1 MNVGV
6 VGTGHVG
13 LVTGACLA
21 EKGHRVRCVDNDRAK
36 IAMLRR
42 SRMPIYEP
50 GLEALVRRHVRAGR
64 LTFGTS
70 IPEVVDRS
78 LVIFICVGTPPLD
91 SGAPDMSYVE
101 HVVREI
107 APALRDY
114 RVIAEKS
121 TVPVQTGQRLRA
133 VIQRY
138 LRRDVPFD
146 VVSNPEFLREGSAV
160 RDTLQ
165 PDRVV
170 VGVSSRRA
178 EKVMRELYRGFK
190 APFIVTDVNSAE
202 LIKHASNSFLALKIS
217 YINSVA
223 RICELSGGNVAEV
236 ARGMGLDPRIG
247 DRFLSPGIGYGGS
260 CFPKDVAAFA
270 TIASQIGYDFGILR
284 EVQRVNAD
292 ARELF
297 VKRIEEELWI
307 LKGKTVGV
315 LGLSFKPDT
324 DDVREAPALTI
335 IGRLQ
340 EKGARIRA
348 YDPVASAKAKPHL
361 PGVRICRSAYEA
373 ARGADCLALT
383 TEWGEFRTLDLKRLK
398 RVMAHPTVVDGRN
411 LWDPEVMRRAGFTYR
426 SVGRP

>member
-133 VIQRY
+133 KLLPTSTQKWANRHRGELWTAASVCS
-138 LRRDVPFD
+138 LR
-146 VVSNPEFLREGSAV
+146 SSKIATAV
-160 RDTLQ
+160 AQNRLSLE
-165 PDRVV
+165 
-170 VGVSSRRA
+170 VG
-178 EKVMRELYRGFK
+178 
-190 APFIVTDVNSAE
+190 
-202 LIKHASNSFLALKIS
+202 
-217 YINSVA
+217 
-223 RICELSGGNVAEV
+223 
-236 ARGMGLDPRIG
+236 
-247 DRFLSPGIGYGGS
+247 SPGITAPNLTKHEGES
-260 CFPKDVAAFA
+260 
-270 TIASQIGYDFGILR
+270 I
-284 EVQRVNAD
+284 
-292 ARELF
+292 
-297 VKRIEEELWI
+297 
-307 LKGKTVGV
+307 
-315 LGLSFKPDT
+315 
-324 DDVREAPALTI
+324 VRANDE
-335 IGRLQ
+335 
-340 EKGARIRA
+340 RIRTL
-348 YDPVASAKAKPHL
+348 PV
-361 PGVRICRSAYEA
+361 
-373 ARGADCLALT
+373 
-383 TEWGEFRTLDLKRLK
+383 
-398 RVMAHPTVVDGRN
+398 
-411 LWDPEVMRRAGFTYR
+411 
-426 SVGRP
+426 